1 MATVYSDDGKY
12 YTSGGRRYEAS
23 SGREVDANGSFVN
36 LTASEQNAAD
46 VQFSLDNTDPSYFY
60 EKENADFNVGRAI
73 RDGSLQ
79 LNINI
84 PENFDNLNNNAV
96 CTPRYTNQMENI
108 KTPPTN
114 SNLINDNESQ
124 DLRIILVHSSDTS
137 YTLSDTPIFLNE
149 SIPDNNNNETI
160 ERENEEGSSNRKL
173 TDDEFDDM
181 MSSINYWIDEGFI
194 HVGCDAAWNPP
205 TRDKDY
211 KVNSRICGNVFYD
224 GTKLPV
230 DKIDWTGLKIAE
242 DYYVTLQ
249 LLTMGYQNKISL
261 KYRVDPHETQSKG
274 GCSTF
279 RSLDLHND
287 SMKQLQQKFP
297 SFVKLKEK
305 VAKNSGE
312 WSNKVKLAAVIQW
325 KKAYQSSQVN
335 TLDAFMT

>member
-1 MATVYSDDGKY
+1 MIEQLYIPTYKRQSSQLTFDG
-12 YTSGGRRYEAS
+12 
-23 SGREVDANGSFVN
+23 
-36 LTASEQNAAD
+36 L
-46 VQFSLDNTDPSYFY
+46 PS
-60 EKENADFNVGRAI
+60 KWKD
-73 RDGSLQ
+73 
-79 LNINI
+79 
-84 PENFDNLNNNAV
+84 
-96 CTPRYTNQMENI
+96 
-108 KTPPTN
+108 KT
-114 SNLINDNESQ
+114 
-124 DLRIILVHSSDTS
+124 ILVVHPEEVHKD
-137 YTLSDTPIFLNE
+137 YPTLSCPIQGTGIAPVRKWIAEHGQGKRYAVIDDDISF
-149 SIPDNNNNETI
+149 IYTR
-160 ERENEEGSSNRKL
+160 RENEEGSSNRKL
-173 TDDEFDDM
+173 TDDEFDNM
-181 MSSINYWIDEGFI
+181 MSEMNYWIDEGFI

-224 GTKLPV
+224 GTKLPIE
-230 DKIDWTGLKIAE
+230 KIDWTGLKIAE

-279 RSLDLHND
+279 RSLDVHND
-287 SMKQLQQKFP
+287 AMKQLQQKFP

-335 TLDAFMT
+335 TLESFMK

>member
-1 MATVYSDDGKY
+1 MIKIPKQFVEKYNSGKPQLLW
-12 YTSGGRRYEAS
+12 EFI
-23 SGREVDANGSFVN
+23 V
-36 LTASEQNAAD
+36 AD
-46 VQFSLDNTDPSYFY
+46 L
-60 EKENADFNVGRAI
+60 E
-73 RDGSLQ
+73 
-79 LNINI
+79 
-84 PENFDNLNNNAV
+84 
-96 CTPRYTNQMENI
+96 TPV
-108 KTPPTN
+108 
-114 SNLINDNESQ
+114 SAL
-124 DLRIILVHSSDTS
+124 L
-137 YTLSDTPIFLNE
+137 
-149 SIPDNNNNETI
+149 
-160 ERENEEGSSNRKL
+160 KL
-173 TDDEFDDM
+173 
-181 MSSINYWIDEGFI
+181 
-194 HVGCDAAWNPP
+194 

-224 GTKLPV
+224 GTKLPI

-279 RSLDLHND
+279 RSLDVHND
-287 SMKQLQQKFP
+287 AMKQLQQKFP